1 MKIRISMAAAALA
14 LFVPAASALC
24 APATQTAT
32 ANPVALKGSV
42 QLEKTVEEAGLA
54 RTVLSEPKVVVPGDR
69 LLFST
74 DYSNQGSQQVT
85 DFVVTNPIPAAV
97 ELVADSIQAAQVSID
112 GGKTWGELAKLV
124 AADAAGGKR
133 PARASDVT
141 HVRWVIP
148 AIAPGGSGKVQYH
161 AIVR

>member
-1 MKIRISMAAAALA
+1 MAAAALA
-14 LFVPAASALC
+14 LIVPAASALC
-24 APATQTAT
+24 APVAQSAT

-42 QLEKTVEEAGLA
+42 QLEKTVMEAGVS

-69 LLFST
+69 LVFST

-85 DFVVTNPIPAAV
+85 DFVVTNPIPTAV
-97 ELVADSIQAAQVSID
+97 EVVADSIAGAQVSID
-112 GGKTWGELAKLV
+112 GGKTWGDLAKLMV
-124 AADAAGGKR
+124 ADAAGGKR

-148 AIAPGGSGKVQYH
+148 VIAPGGTGKVQYH